1 MYSKKHSVTVCVVL
15 SVWLTTLASASSDN
29 DTDVSDFPLM
39 EAVMELP
46 ICGAPENFRQ
56 GAFTL
61 YDYSVVLF
69 MLVIS
74 LGIGIFYGY
83 FNKSMNS
90 SADFLHGSGMT
101 LLPVSLSLTTSFI
114 TAIELLGNPQEMFF
128 NGTQY
133 ALIGMSTFWGF
144 SIIIYAKSIRIA

>member
-1 MYSKKHSVTVCVVL
+1 MFSKKHFAIVCVAL
-15 SVWLTTLASASSDN
+15 SVWLKTSAAAAAASSDN
-29 DTDVSDFPLM
+29 DTDISDLPLIGPD
-39 EAVMELP
+39 VELLS
-46 ICGAPENFRQ
+46 CGAPENFRQ
-56 GAFTL
+56 GTFTL
-61 YDYSVVLF
+61 YDYSVVLL

-74 LGIGIFYGY
+74 LGIGIFYGF
-83 FNKSMNS
+83 FNKSTNS

-133 ALIGMSTFWGF
+133 ALIGMTEKLFLCDH
-144 SIIIYAKSIRIA
+144 IIT

>member
-1 MYSKKHSVTVCVVL
+1 MYSKKHSVIVCVIL
-15 SVWLTTLASASSDN
+15 SVWLFTIASALPDN
-29 DTDVSDFPLM
+29 ETDISDFPLM
-39 EAVMELP
+39 EAELP
-46 ICGAPENFRQ
+46 ICGAPENFKQ
-56 GAFTL
+56 GTFTP
-61 YDYSVVLF
+61 YDYSVVLL

-74 LGIGIFYGY
+74 LGIGIFYGF

-101 LLPVSLSLTTSFI
+101 LFPVSLSLTTSFI

-133 ALIGMSTFWGF
+133 ALIGMSEISFFVW
-144 SIIIYAKSIRIA
+144 

>member
-1 MYSKKHSVTVCVVL
+1 MYSKKHSGIVCVAL
-15 SVWLTTLASASSDN
+15 SVWLMTIASASSDN
-29 DTDVSDFPLM
+29 ETDISDFPLM
-39 EAVMELP
+39 DADLILP
-46 ICGAPENFRQ
+46 ICGTPDNFRQ
-56 GAFTL
+56 GTFTL
-61 YDYSVVLF
+61 YDYSVVLC

-74 LGIGIFYGY
+74 LGIGIFYGF

-101 LLPVSLSLTTSFI
+101 LFPVSLSLTTSFI

-133 ALIGMSTFWGF
+133 ALIGM
-144 SIIIYAKSIRIA
+144 IIISFRFSYKEFRGKR